1 MILEV
6 DKKTIVN
13 KLELHIKKSISLA
26 EEHKSKLNSI
36 NVMITPDFK
45 VIHQHSPT
53 RPDGTFDYH
62 LEDKFKVDFKKSG
75 YDIKIPGAGV
85 LTMGGMSSQKTRH
98 FLNNLCSISD
108 WPINYLEIGVWAGS
122 TFISSGFMNE
132 KNIENMVAIDNF
144 SQFDEENSI
153 KDQFTFNV
161 TSTLELNQN
170 NHERILYEKDCFDP
184 ELLEVLKSSN
194 INRGNGYNVYFY
206 DGPHSEE
213 DTYKSL
219 SVYDEVLNDIFIY
232 IVDDWQEE
240 DIQKGAKRAI
250 NELGYVVHYEV
261 SLHGKGGNNSK
272 QKVKD
277 VPYYEHWRDEWWQG
291 QYVAILEKPESRRNN
306 K

>member
-13 KLELHIKKSISLA
+13 KLELHIEKSISLA

-36 NVMITPDFK
+36 ELSITPDLK
-45 VIHQHSPT
+45 IIDQKTPT
-53 RPDGTFDYH
+53 RTDGTFDYNITIPSN
-62 LEDKFKVDFKKSG
+62 LQLKEGKYK
-75 YDIKIPGAGV
+75 IKTQGV
-85 LTMGGMSSQKTRH
+85 EILTMGGMSSQKTRH
-98 FLNNLCSISD
+98 FLNNLCSISG

-122 TFISSGFMNE
+122 TFVSSGYMNE
-132 KNIENMVAIDNF
+132 ENIENMIAIDNF
-144 SQFDEENSI
+144 TQFNIDNSI
-153 KDQFTFNV
+153 KDLFIYNV
-161 TSTLELNQN
+161 TRHLNPKQD
-170 NHERILYEKDCFDP
+170 NHERVLYEKDCFDP
-184 ELLEVLKSSN
+184 ELLKVLKN
-194 INRGNGYNVYFY
+194 AKGNGYNVYFY
-206 DGPHSEE
+206 DGPHTDE

-250 NELGYVVHYEV
+250 TDLGYVVHYDI
-261 SLHGKGGNNSK
+261 SLHGKGGNDSK
-272 QKVKD
+272 QRVKD

>member
-13 KLELHIKKSISLA
+13 KLELHIEKSISLA
-26 EEHKSKLNSI
+26 EKHRSKLNSI
-36 NVMITPDFK
+36 ELSLTPDSK
-45 VIHQHSPT
+45 IIDQKTPT
-53 RPDGTFDYH
+53 RTDGTFDYH
-62 LEDKFKVDFKKSG
+62 VEVPSKIDLKEG
-75 YDIKIPGAGV
+75 NYEIKTPGV
-85 LTMGGMSSQKTRH
+85 IILSMGGMSSQKTRH
-98 FLNNLCSISD
+98 FLNNLCSISG

-144 SQFDEENSI
+144 SQFDEKNII
-153 KDQFTFNV
+153 KDHFVNN
-161 TSTLELNQN
+161 TLRLLESNQD
-170 NHERILYEKDCFDP
+170 NHERILFERDCFDP
-184 ELLEVLKSSN
+184 ELLKILKN
-194 INRGNGYNVYFY
+194 NRGNGYNVYFY

-232 IVDDWQEE
+232 IVDDWQEDE
-240 DIQKGAKRAI
+240 IQNGAKRAI
-250 NELGYVVHYEV
+250 NDLGYVVHYEV
-261 SLHGKGGNNSK
+261 SLHGKGGSNSK